1 VDKVSVHGLR
11 VSALL
16 GVREWERQVRQ
27 IVIVDLELGV
37 DTRRAAMEERLDLA
51 VDYGEVARRVR
62 AMIGARHVD
71 LIETLVERV
80 ATLVL
85 AEFAVSSVRVR
96 ITKPRV
102 IPNADGASVEIERS
116 RPSS

>member
-1 VDKVSVHGLR
+1 MDKVSIHGLR

-16 GVREWERQVRQ
+16 GVRDWERHVRQ
-27 IVIVDLELGV
+27 MVIVDLELGV
-37 DTRRAAMEERLDLA
+37 DIRRAAAEERLDLA

-62 AMIGARHVD
+62 TMIGARHVD
-71 LIETLVERV
+71 LIETLVEQV
-80 ATLVL
+80 AALIL
-85 AEFAVSSVRVR
+85 AEFAVSSVHVR

-116 RPSS
+116 R